1 MTWREKPGRFQS
13 MGYQRVKH
21 NWVTEHACPRK
32 LLLYFVKKFENFFT
46 YTFFIHI
53 FPTVTLIHHSRLPLK
68 LSCIIL
74 YSMSL
79 KIISLAVVPHFSG
92 FCNQIP
98 FKELISKHIPWFS
111 KNDLI
116 IKLLCFRLHFH
127 FLKCSVDK
135 FKYDEIFHWIFKK
148 KNSHYCFPVIWEWCE
163 D

>member
-21 NWVTEHACPRK
+21 NWVTEYACPRK

-46 YTFFIHI
+46 YAFLYI
-53 FPTVTLIHHSRLPLK
+53 FSPQSALIHCSRLPLK

-127 FLKCSVDK
+127 FLKYSVDK
-135 FKYDEIFHWIFKK
+135 FKYDEIFHLILK